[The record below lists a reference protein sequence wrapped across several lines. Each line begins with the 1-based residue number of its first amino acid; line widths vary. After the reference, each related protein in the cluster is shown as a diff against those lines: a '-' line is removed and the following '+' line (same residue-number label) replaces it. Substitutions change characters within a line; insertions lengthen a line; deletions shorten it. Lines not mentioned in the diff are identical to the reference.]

1 MSKVLKWIIG
11 IAVIVLIAGG
21 FWLALRQQP
30 VLADLAEAVTG
41 PMTVTIN
48 QEGRTRV
55 REIYTVSSPI
65 AGHLSRTTLDV
76 GDRVEANET
85 IVASI
90 HPLDPPLID
99 RRAQAELRAAVEA
112 ARSAVVLAQAE
123 RERAKAALDLAAG
136 DLERAESLSRTS
148 VISQRAL
155 EKAVADRTLAEA
167 QLRSAEATIKVR
179 EAELESAEARLLQPS
194 DVSKDASSDCCVNL
208 TSPSDGVVLEV
219 LTKSEQAVTAG
230 ARIATIGDPSDLE
243 IVVDLLS
250 SDAVRIRPGMKAQ
263 ITDWGGDS
271 DLPAT
276 VRRIDPSGFT
286 KVSALG
292 IEEQRVNAIL
302 DFDAPAPALG
312 HGFRVYARL
321 AVWRGEDILQVP
333 ISALFRHDGAWSV
346 YRVAEGKA
354 ILTGV
359 EIGHMND
366 DVAEVTKGLKTGD
379 LVIVHPSDEIADGR
393 SVEHRPPS

>member
-263 ITDWGGDS
+263 ITD
-271 DLPAT
+271 
-276 VRRIDPSGFT
+276 
-286 KVSALG
+286 
-292 IEEQRVNAIL
+292 
-302 DFDAPAPALG
+302 
-312 HGFRVYARL
+312 
-321 AVWRGEDILQVP
+321 
-333 ISALFRHDGAWSV
+333 
-346 YRVAEGKA
+346 
-354 ILTGV
+354 
-359 EIGHMND
+359 
-366 DVAEVTKGLKTGD
+366 
-379 LVIVHPSDEIADGR
+379 
-393 SVEHRPPS
+393 

>member
-1 MSKVLKWIIG
+1 MKGTVRWIVG
-11 IAVIVLIAGG
+11 IAIAALVAGG

-30 VLADLAEAVTG
+30 ALVDTARIASG
-41 PMTVTIN
+41 PMTVTID

-76 GDRVEANET
+76 GDAVKANET
-85 IVASI
+85 VVASI

-230 ARIATIGDPSDLE
+230 AQIATIGDPRNLE

-250 SDAVRIRPGMKAQ
+250 SDAVQIKPGMNAV
-263 ITDWGGDS
+263 ITDWGGV
-271 DLPAT
+271 DLPAH

-302 DFDAPAPALG
+302 DFDEPAPALG
-312 HGFRVYARL
+312 HGFRIYARL
-321 AVWRGEDILQVP
+321 AVWRGDDILQVP
-333 ISALFRHDGAWSV
+333 ISALFRHEGAWSV
-346 YRVAEGKA
+346 YRIVDGKA
-354 ILTGV
+354 VLTG
-359 EIGHMND
+359 IDTGHMND
-366 DVAEVTKGLKTGD
+366 DVAEVLKGLTAGD
-379 LVIVHPSDEIADGR
+379 VVIVHPSDEIEDGR
-393 SVEHRPPS
+393 GVEPRPAS

>member
-1 MSKVLKWIIG
+1 MQRAIRWIVG
-11 IAVIVLIAGG
+11 AVVVIAIAAG
-21 FWLALRQQP
+21 FWLALREQP
-30 VLADLAEAVTG
+30 ALVDTATLSSG
-41 PMTVTIN
+41 PMTVTID

-76 GDRVEANET
+76 GDRVKANET
-85 IVASI
+85 VVAFI

-167 QLRSAEATIKVR
+167 QLRSAEATIRVR
-179 EAELESAEARLLQPS
+179 EAELESAEARLLQPTDMS
-194 DVSKDASSDCCVNL
+194 RDARSDCCVNV
-208 TSPSDGVVLEV
+208 TSPADGVVLEV

-230 ARIATIGDPSDLE
+230 AQIATIGDPGNLE

-250 SDAVRIRPGMKAQ
+250 SDAVRIAPGMKAD
-263 ITDWGGDS
+263 ITDWGGEG

-286 KVSALG
+286 KISALG

-302 DFDAPAPALG
+302 DFDKPAPALG

-321 AVWRGEDILQVP
+321 AVWRGSDILQVP
-333 ISALFRHDGAWSV
+333 ISALFRHEGMWSV
-346 YRVAEGKA
+346 YRIVDGKA
-354 ILTGV
+354 VLTSI
-359 EIGHMND
+359 ETGHMND
-366 DVAEVTKGLKTGD
+366 EVAEVTKGLTAGD
-379 LVIVHPSDEIADGR
+379 VVIVHPSDQIEDGR
-393 SVEHRPPS
+393 SVEPRPAF